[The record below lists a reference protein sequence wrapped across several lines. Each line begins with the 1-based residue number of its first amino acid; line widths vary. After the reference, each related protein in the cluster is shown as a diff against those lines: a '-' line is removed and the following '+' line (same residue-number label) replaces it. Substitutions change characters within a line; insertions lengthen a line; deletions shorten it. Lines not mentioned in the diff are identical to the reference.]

1 MDRDETLYNYAE
13 RCAKKYYELAKDG
26 KVAGLTQYDRKLLEE
41 GKAAFVEWYADTMRN
56 KLASSPE
63 YSEENWD
70 DKKAERLDKT
80 KEYDG
85 INFLLYGGKSPEQSH
100 EEAEFAKFKELV
112 EDGNW
117 YRMTP
122 GAISAWAGEKGG
134 YDWGSQADRDRFWN
148 DLSKFDIMYN
158 RAKNAAEFEK
168 SGYGKIASLVTPSA
182 YETAMRQAIT
192 GEYDDSQLG
201 RQVATDVIANSL
213 IGLAPVKTAPGL
225 TGPLVTGGIQ
235 ASLEAGRQGAKIIN
249 DDNLQFDPMAPMVS
263 GMAGATVPGL
273 AMMLQGTVQKGAQGG
288 LRQFGRGVA
297 RGARG
302 VDPVEEEKAL
312 IKQSVITAR
321 NDVAKQLQ
329 AGKRANLGSQ
339 QAVTIRQTPAE
350 HEAAL
355 EARPIIHNLK
365 LLEPHR
371 LGSVIKADADFG
383 TGKSLKVKSTVADH
397 LDDLGDDYIGDVVV
411 PDMGIADYSEAVTGN
426 ILGLRDGKVTGYTV
440 DLNRNDWLGA
450 SRPGWLIADPVKKVD
465 GIKTGIT
472 KKEREAMLGFQ
483 EKVEKEHRAA
493 VQRAKDDFEAR
504 TAQGDPDEL
513 PFLDDDFYSELGTV
527 ENTYFGDGISKE
539 QRDLIQSGSGK
550 LRQTYSLAKALRQY
564 DNGVPVVDN
573 AESWE
578 AFKAAF
584 PAKAAQYVQEGG
596 TGSKAPFMLGLGLG
610 RFVGTAGGSL
620 EPALGISDIRN
631 PFQQKSDKFKQSEW
645 YTGLPEEKRN
655 IVESA
660 LKKVE
665 EERKNKGK

>member
-26 KVAGLTQYDRKLLEE
+26 KVSGLTQHDRKLLEE
-41 GKAAFVEWYADTMRN
+41 GKYAFIDWYADAMRN
-56 KLASSPE
+56 KLAEAPE

-117 YRMTP
+117 YKMSP

-134 YDWGSQADRDRFWN
+134 YDWGSKDDRDRFWN

-158 RAKNAAEFEK
+158 RARNAAEYEN
-168 SGYGKIASLVTPSA
+168 SGYGKLASLVTPSA

-225 TGPLVTGGIQ
+225 VGPLVTGGAQ
-235 ASLEAGRQGAKIIN
+235 AALEAGRQGVKVLN
-249 DDNLQFDPMAPMVS
+249 DDNLQFDPAAPMVS
-263 GMAGATVPGL
+263 GMAGASVPSV
-273 AMMLQGTVQKGAQGG
+273 AMMLQGAVQKGAQGG

-312 IKQSVITAR
+312 IKQRVITAR

-339 QAVTIRQTPAE
+339 QEVVVRQSPAE
-350 HEAAL
+350 YEAAL

-371 LGSVIKADADFG
+371 PGSVIKSDADFG
-383 TGKSLKVKSTVADH
+383 TGKSLKVKSTVADN
-397 LDDLGDDYIGDVVV
+397 LGDLSDDYTGDVRV

-440 DLNRNDWLGA
+440 DLNKNDLLGA
-450 SRPGWLIADPVKKVD
+450 NRPGWLIADPVKKVD

-483 EKVEKEHRAA
+483 SKVEKEHRAA

-504 TAQGDPDEL
+504 VAQGDPDDL
-513 PFLDDDFYSELGTV
+513 PYFDDDFYNELGTV
-527 ENTYFGDGISKE
+527 ENTFFGDGVSKE
-539 QRDLIQSGSGK
+539 QRRLIQSGSGK
-550 LRQTYSLAKALRQY
+550 LRQTYSLAKAMRQY
-564 DNGVPVVDN
+564 DKGVPVVDN
-573 AESWE
+573 AESWD
-578 AFKAAF
+578 AFKTAF
-584 PAKAAQYVQEGG
+584 PAKAAQYMQEGG
-596 TGSKAPFMLGLGLG
+596 VGSKATYMLGLGLG
-610 RFVGTAGGSL
+610 RFAGAVGGSL

-631 PFQQKSDKFKQSEW
+631 PFQQKADKFKQSEW
-645 YTGLPEEKRN
+645 YTGLPEEKKS
-655 IVESA
+655 IVEAA

-665 EERKNKGK
+665 EERKKKGK

>member
-1 MDRDETLYNYAE
+1 MDRDETLYNNAE
-13 RCAKKYYELAKDG
+13 RFAKKYYELAKDG
-26 KVAGLTQYDRKLLEE
+26 KVAGITPYDKELLKQ
-41 GKAAFVEWYADTMRN
+41 GRSDFIDHYSDVFKTNLQNDY
-56 KLASSPE
+56 PE
-63 YSEENWD
+63 DSWD
-70 DKKAERLDKT
+70 DKKAERLNKT
-80 KEYDG
+80 KDYDG
-85 INFLLYGGKSPEQSH
+85 ISFLLYGGKSPEQMH

-112 EDGNW
+112 EDGAW
-117 YRMTP
+117 YKMTP

-134 YDWGSQADRDRFWN
+134 YDWGSKEDRDRFWN
-148 DLSKFDIMYN
+148 DLSKFDLMYN
-158 RAKNAAEFEK
+158 RARNAAEYEN
-168 SGYGKIASLVTPSA
+168 SGYGKLASLVTPSA

-192 GEYDDSQLG
+192 GEFDDSQLN
-201 RQVATDVIANSL
+201 RQVATDIIANSL

-235 ASLEAGRQGAKIIN
+235 ASLEAGRQGAKVLN
-249 DDNLQFDPMAPMVS
+249 DDNLQFDPTAPMVS
-263 GMAGATVPGL
+263 GMAGASVPSL
-273 AMMLQGTVQKGAQGG
+273 AMMLQGAVQKGAQGG

-312 IKQSVITAR
+312 IKQRVLTAR

-329 AGKRANLGSQ
+329 AGKQTKLGSQ
-339 QAVTIRQTPAE
+339 QAVTVRQSPAE

-371 LGSVIKADADFG
+371 PGSVIKADADYG
-383 TGKSLKVKSTVADH
+383 TGKSLKVKSTVADSF
-397 LDDLGDDYIGDVVV
+397 DDLGDDYMGDVVV
-411 PDMGIADYSEAVTGN
+411 PDMGVADYSEAVTGN

-450 SRPGWLIADPVKKVD
+450 NRPGWLIADPVKKVD

-483 EKVEKEHRAA
+483 SKVEKEHRAA

-504 TAQGDPDEL
+504 VAEGDPDDL
-513 PFLDDDFYSELGTV
+513 PFLDDDFYNELGTV

-564 DNGVPVVDN
+564 DRGVPIVDN

-578 AFKAAF
+578 AFKTAF

-596 TGSKAPFMLGLGLG
+596 TGSKAPLMLGLGVG
-610 RFVGTAGGSL
+610 RVVGTVGGSL

-631 PFQQKSDKFKQSEW
+631 PFQQKVDKFKQSEW

-655 IVESA
+655 IVEAA

-665 EERKNKGK
+665 DERKKNKGK

>member
-26 KVAGLTQYDRKLLEE
+26 KVSGLTQHDRKLLEE
-41 GKAAFVEWYADTMRN
+41 GKYAFIDWYADAMRN
-56 KLASSPE
+56 KLAEAPE

-117 YRMTP
+117 YKMSP

-134 YDWGSQADRDRFWN
+134 YDWGSKDDRDRFWN

-158 RAKNAAEFEK
+158 RARNAAEYEN
-168 SGYGKIASLVTPSA
+168 SGYGKLASLVTPSA

-225 TGPLVTGGIQ
+225 VGPLVTGGAQ
-235 ASLEAGRQGAKIIN
+235 AALEAGRQGVKVLN
-249 DDNLQFDPMAPMVS
+249 DDNLQFDPAAPMVS
-263 GMAGATVPGL
+263 GMAGASVPSV
-273 AMMLQGTVQKGAQGG
+273 AMMLQGAVQKGAQGG

-312 IKQSVITAR
+312 IKQRVITAR

-339 QAVTIRQTPAE
+339 QEVVVRQSPAE
-350 HEAAL
+350 YEAAL

-371 LGSVIKADADFG
+371 PGSVIKSDADFG
-383 TGKSLKVKSTVADH
+383 TGKSLKVKSTVADN
-397 LDDLGDDYIGDVVV
+397 LGDLSDDYTGDVRV

-440 DLNRNDWLGA
+440 DLNKNDLLGA
-450 SRPGWLIADPVKKVD
+450 NRPGWLIADPVKKVD

-483 EKVEKEHRAA
+483 SKVEKEHRAA

-504 TAQGDPDEL
+504 VAQGDPDDL
-513 PFLDDDFYSELGTV
+513 PYFDDDFYNELGTV
-527 ENTYFGDGISKE
+527 ENTFFGDGVSKE
-539 QRDLIQSGSGK
+539 QRRLIQSGSGK
-550 LRQTYSLAKALRQY
+550 LRQTYSLAKAMRQY
-564 DNGVPVVDN
+564 DKGVPVVDN
-573 AESWE
+573 AENWD
-578 AFKAAF
+578 AFKTAF
-584 PAKAAQYVQEGG
+584 PAKAAQYMQEGG
-596 TGSKAPFMLGLGLG
+596 VGSKATYMLGLGLG
-610 RFVGTAGGSL
+610 RFAGAVGGSL

-631 PFQQKSDKFKQSEW
+631 PFQQKADKFKQSEW
-645 YTGLPEEKRN
+645 YTGLPEEKKS
-655 IVESA
+655 IVEAA

-665 EERKNKGK
+665 EERKKKGK